1 MQMVMSEDILL
12 KVESI
17 IGYSYKNKE
26 LLTRALTHNSGV
38 SKLSKKSYQNL
49 EFLGDSILS
58 FVIAEELLSRH
69 PNFNEG
75 QLTRMRATIVSDKPL
90 ADTIERLKL
99 NEFLIMGFSE
109 TKMKIN
115 KNLSVM
121 EDMFEAIVGS
131 IYLDGGMQ
139 SAKKFI
145 LTALEPVIKKS
156 ETDKNDFYDYKS
168 ILNEYATKAGLTIR
182 YAEELDGSIEDGKP
196 AFEFNLYLDGEK
208 IASGCGENK
217 KDAQQEAAKNALKII
232 NAKK

>member
-1 MQMVMSEDILL
+1 MVMSEDILL

>member
-1 MQMVMSEDILL
+1 MEMSEDVL
-12 KVESI
+12 KIEAI
-17 IGYSYKNKE
+17 IGYTYKNRE

-38 SKLSKKSYQNL
+38 SKRLKKSYQNL
-49 EFLGDSILS
+49 EFLGDSILN
-58 FVIAEELLSRH
+58 FVIAEELLTRH

-90 ADTIERLKL
+90 ADTIKRLQL
-99 NEFLIMGFSE
+99 NDFLIMGFSE

-115 KNLSVM
+115 TNLSVM

-131 IYLDGGMQ
+131 IYLDGGM
-139 SAKKFI
+139 APVKKFI

-168 ILNEYATKAGLTIR
+168 ILNEYATKSGLTVR
-182 YAEELDGSIEDGKP
+182 YAKEELNRASEDDKP
-196 AFEFNLYLDGEK
+196 AFEFSVFLDGER
-208 IASGCGENK
+208 IAGGFGGTK
-217 KDAQQEAAKNALKII
+217 KDAQQKAAKKALDII